1 MLTQPANAIAPDQA
15 VTYKFKVR
23 EFEELFEELSPEQ
36 IHIALEGSLNIVFSQ
51 PAASLSLLAAS
62 DEDDSNDDEEVEEEQ
77 SLEEDQIDHEA
88 LVTAS
93 STFALFAHQTG
104 LDAEAAG
111 ITEMVPVDDPEN
123 TPLYAKMEET
133 FRLITEKLASEISVD
148 EYNQDVVTL
157 YGEMQYFNH
166 IELYTYFY
174 DSKNEVL
181 SVTISA
187 TNTEE

>member
-1 MLTQPANAIAPDQA
+1 MLTQPTNAVAPDQA

-36 IHIALEGSLNIVFSQ
+36 IHIALEGSLNIVFAQ
-51 PAASLSLLAAS
+51 PQAKLNMLAAVEE
-62 DEDDSNDDEEVEEEQ
+62 DEVSEDEIEEEQ
-77 SLEEDQIDHEA
+77 TLEEDQLDFEA
-88 LVTAS
+88 LIVGSTA
-93 STFALFAHQTG
+93 FALFAHQTG

-111 ITEMVPVDDPEN
+111 ITEMVPVEDPEN

-133 FRLITEKLASEISVD
+133 FRLIVEKLASEISAD

-166 IELYTYFY
+166 IELFTYFY

-187 TNTEE
+187 TVIED